1 MNITALIISL
11 CGFSIIYGGILM
23 ARRVEGKLA
32 AAALRLS
39 AMLVGF
45 VYSYHTYAAKF
56 ACAKYVGIWEVFS
69 IYRDFRVCCRSCFR
83 EESIGLNAV
92 KVLRL

>member
-32 AAALRLS
+32 AAALRLG

-45 VYSYHTYAAKF
+45 LSIPIIHMLLNSPVQSTSESGKYFLFIAILGFVADRVFAKK
-56 ACAKYVGIWEVFS
+56 ASA
-69 IYRDFRVCCRSCFR
+69 
-83 EESIGLNAV
+83 
-92 KVLRL
+92 